1 MFNFESNIFSG
12 VSYLCQSS
20 FGTTQ
25 ETFSKILEKARSL
38 FLPLFWFF
46 RTVPGSTCFSIFPM
60 FWTGDVL
67 GFFFLNLS
75 FKWWL
80 SWVQKSLWKNRINL
94 GLKKMKVFYSI
105 SFFVWLRILIFKLI
119 LNEILFLLF
128 SLFSHSLVVLAW
140 PSGPQTRPGLIWQI
154 VGPATEG
161 YYRSSHLVCCLSFR
175 SLPDRLLKSFVN
187 GLSQVV
193 VCSSFFQLSFMGP
206 GPSIWALDK

>member
-1 MFNFESNIFSG
+1 MSLIFSLG
-12 VSYLCQSS
+12 YHIFVSLLLGQHRKH
-20 FGTTQ
+20 FP
-25 ETFSKILEKARSL
+25 RSL
-38 FLPLFWFF
+38 RKPGLFFTTVLILQDCSWKYLFF
-46 RTVPGSTCFSIFPM
+46 YFPH
-60 FWTGDVL
+60 VL
-67 GFFFLNLS
+67 DWWCVGFFFLNLS

-161 YYRSSHLVCCLSFR
+161 YG
-175 SLPDRLLKSFVN
+175 DIT
-187 GLSQVV
+187 GL
-193 VCSSFFQLSFMGP
+193 
-206 GPSIWALDK
+206 AT